1 MSILNNIVLVQ
12 DECIARPRSLIAVL
26 DIKLRQ
32 GLCVYLIR
40 YGGTVCPSHGILG
53 SVGVTTDVCLMV
65 LYLITTDVC
74 LMVLYLM
81 NDMASLSTLLFCNLF
96 FGYFVGNNV
105 DAILLPFCCHIDQ
118 FHEYAN

>member
-65 LYLITTDVC
+65 LYL
-74 LMVLYLM
+74 M

-105 DAILLPFCCHIDQ
+105 DAILLPFCCHFVAI
-118 FHEYAN
+118 